1 MEGREYNMDNQEE
14 SLGFRSTIWNLI
26 VTGFFRS
33 VYSTSSQRGQEEMGW
48 ETTVGDGSS
57 EHLEYS
63 LTIKNCCFCSNAFTK
78 RSTCVTAP
86 YHQRKIRHEQVNWA
100 KSHDGS
106 WLGSKLIRTTIRC
119 QSKAWVAFIAKDMP
133 CLTHPQS
140 STRDAWRATGAGVDG
155 KGEEARD
162 SLLRVPPSHHTP
174 RATRRGCYRSD
185 AVFSYFCK

>member
-1 MEGREYNMDNQEE
+1 MEGGEYNMDNQEE
-14 SLGFRSTIWNLI
+14 SLGFRSTIRNLI

-48 ETTVGDGSS
+48 ETTVCDGSS

-63 LTIKNCCFCSNAFTK
+63 LTIEKKKIKNCCFCSNAFTK

-86 YHQRKIRHEQVNWA
+86 YHQCKIRHQQMNWA
-100 KSHDGS
+100 KSHNGS
-106 WLGSKLIRTTIRC
+106 WLGSKLIRTIISC

-140 STRDAWRATGAGVDG
+140 STRDARREQGLMGREKRG
-155 KGEEARD
+155 RLSP
-162 SLLRVPPSHHTP
+162 SLSTFPSHPARHEE
-174 RATRRGCYRSD
+174 RLL
-185 AVFSYFCK
+185 

>member
-33 VYSTSSQRGQEEMGW
+33 VYSTSSQRGEEEMGW
-48 ETTVGDGSS
+48 ETTVCGGSS

-63 LTIKNCCFCSNAFTK
+63 LTIKKKIKNCCFCSNAFTK

-86 YHQRKIRHEQVNWA
+86 YHQRKIRHQQMNWA
-100 KSHDGS
+100 KSHNGS
-106 WLGSKLIRTTIRC
+106 WLGSKLIRTIISC

-133 CLTHPQS
+133 CVTHPQP
-140 STRDAWRATGAGVDG
+140 STRDARREQGLMGREKRG
-155 KGEEARD
+155 RLSR
-162 SLLRVPPSHHTP
+162 SLSIFPSHPARHEE
-174 RATRRGCYRSD
+174 RLL
-185 AVFSYFCK
+185 